1 MSMMAAPCGRNV
13 CLIMNPDTILTD
25 TIYQHERYGT
35 VLVTGIG
42 EMYDEYP
49 SHSSGNVLVFF
60 YDDYDAYGGMSPIP
74 LSQSVGEFRKSV
86 EYVREHD

>member
-1 MSMMAAPCGRNV
+1 
-13 CLIMNPDTILTD
+13 MNSNTITTD
-25 TIYQHERYGT
+25 TIYQHERYGN

-49 SHSSGNVLVFF
+49 SSSSSAVLVFF
-60 YDDYDAYGGMSPIP
+60 YDDYDGYGGMSPMP
-74 LSQSVGEFRKSV
+74 LSQPVGEFRKSV